1 MGLGNDDW
9 MSEWTEV
16 NVLPAGALDP
26 ERLLTGVAEPLVR
39 SLSADW
45 DRWHYFWEPELR
57 LRFRWRDTADVS
69 ACHARVTAHL
79 DEAREHGALTSWTEA
94 DYDGEAEGY
103 GPDLWEAVL
112 ADWMSGSELALAVIR
127 AGRDKP
133 EPRSWYWA
141 RREHLFANELRVPE
155 AYLLLLEA
163 DGRLDMW
170 GTIPAA
176 RGLRVAGIR
185 EALAAYL
192 DDADMGEWE
201 ARFHEVMLA
210 MALLAQQAE
219 TGAPSVPA
227 GRALMRW
234 LKPARAR

>member
-141 RREHLFANELRVPE
+141 RREHLFANELPRPGGLPS
-155 AYLLLLEA
+155 AA
-163 DGRLDMW
+163 GGRRAPGHVGNYPG
-170 GTIPAA
+170 GTRAA
-176 RGLRVAGIR
+176 RRRHSRGTRRVSR
-185 EALAAYL
+185 
-192 DDADMGEWE
+192 
-201 ARFHEVMLA
+201 
-210 MALLAQQAE
+210 
-219 TGAPSVPA
+219 
-227 GRALMRW
+227 
-234 LKPARAR
+234 